1 MTTIDKLDIGIYIQ
15 YARRTQLIEQ
25 IKSQYHLEDAASI
38 PPQLQVLDL
47 YPKLSEMEL
56 LLGVVPVRAPWAY
69 FFPPPRF
76 RDQRRSPFT
85 FARIGPVL
93 SSTDKEEE
101 EEDNPEHQLD
111 YFSCETEEEEKEK
124 KALQRCFAQLNKINS
139 WLSFIVGRVGQ
150 FLQG

>member
-25 IKSQYHLEDAASI
+25 IKNQYHLEDASSI
-38 PPQLQVLDL
+38 PPQLQVLDF

-85 FARIGPVL
+85 FSRIGPIL
-93 SSTDKEEE
+93 NSSDKEEE
-101 EEDNPEHQLD
+101 NPEQKLD
-111 YFSCETEEEEKEK
+111 RVKCQTEEEEKEK
-124 KALQRCFAQLNKINS
+124 KVLKHCFAQIDKINN